1 MVIFFC
7 INFNK
12 INLKS
17 KYIDKKEIG
26 KVSTLVNSF
35 GGLFYPVT
43 AIIAGYII
51 DYVDFYI
58 PLYICI
64 FAMLL
69 MAIVIMRSKQL
80 KKLV

>member
-1 MVIFFC
+1 
-7 INFNK
+7 
-12 INLKS
+12 
-17 KYIDKKEIG
+17 
-26 KVSTLVNSF
+26 VSTLVNSF
-35 GGLFYPVT
+35 GGLFYLFT

-58 PLYICI
+58 PLYISI

-69 MAIVIMRSKQL
+69 MDIVIMKSKQL